1 MHKFAGPAV
10 LAVMIIWAATLAPAQ
25 PARYPSRTI
34 EIVVAYGPGGS
45 TDLVAR
51 ALAQK
56 FQDRLGQSV
65 VVLNKAG
72 GSGTV
77 GAALAARANPDGH
90 TLYVGYTS
98 ETVIVP
104 PLVKNAKYSID
115 DFEPI
120 AITGLVP
127 LVLITS
133 KNIRANTVREL
144 IEELRAAPGKFT
156 FGGGIASPPH
166 VMGAWFN
173 RLNNL
178 TVTHVPYRG
187 GGQAVADVIGGHIDM
202 FYAGLAAAKGA
213 IDSGAVKPLA
223 VTGDARS
230 PALPN
235 VPTFKEAGVTD
246 FDLVSWNV
254 LLAPKGT
261 PARDP
266 CAPAPGDRA
275 CARRS
280 QSPRA
285 LCNTGRGSEPEPGR
299 EGFPRQGARQ
309 FRPGGTQPGHHDG
322 VGHRPRARLIANGQD
337 DPAKEGRPCADA
349 GVHASEPKPAARPC
363 RYRRR

>member
-1 MHKFAGPAV
+1 MQMRKLARLTIV
-10 LAVMIIWAATLAPAQ
+10 AVMITAAATLALAQ
-25 PARYPSRTI
+25 ARYPSRTI

-65 VVLNKAG
+65 VVLNKPG
-72 GSGTV
+72 GSGTI
-77 GAALAARANPDGH
+77 GASVAARAAPDGY

-98 ETVIVP
+98 ETVVVP
-104 PLVKNAKYSID
+104 QLSKGVKYSID

-120 AITGLVP
+120 AVTGLVP
-127 LVLITS
+127 LVLIAS
-133 KNIRANTVREL
+133 KNIRAANLHEL

-156 FGGGIASPPH
+156 YGGGIASPPH

-213 IDSGAVKPLA
+213 IDSGAVKAFA
-223 VTGDARS
+223 VTGDVRS

-235 VPTFKEAGVTD
+235 VPTFKEAGVKD
-246 FDLVSWNV
+246 FDLASWNV

-261 PARDP
+261 PADVL
-266 CAPAPGDRA
+266 ALL
-275 CARRS
+275 RRET
-280 QSPRA
+280 A
-285 LCNTGRGSEPEPGR
+285 L
-299 EGFPRQGARQ
+299 A
-309 FRPGGTQPGHHDG
+309 
-322 VGHRPRARLIANGQD
+322 LD
-337 DPAKEGRPCADA
+337 DPKVRELYIAQGVEVSPSQDVKAFLAKERDNFGRVVRSL
-349 GVHASEPKPAARPC
+349 GITME
-363 RYRRR
+363 

>member
-1 MHKFAGPAV
+1 MQMRKLARLTIF
-10 LAVMIIWAATLAPAQ
+10 AVMITAAATLALAQ
-25 PARYPSRTI
+25 ARYPSRTI

-65 VVLNKAG
+65 VVLNKPG
-72 GSGTV
+72 GSGTI
-77 GAALAARANPDGH
+77 GASVAARAAPDGY

-98 ETVIVP
+98 ETVVVP
-104 PLVKNAKYSID
+104 QLTKGVKYSID

-120 AITGLVP
+120 AVTGLVP
-127 LVLITS
+127 LVLIAS
-133 KNIRANTVREL
+133 KNIRAANLHEL

-156 FGGGIASPPH
+156 YGGGIASPPH

-213 IDSGAVKPLA
+213 IDSGAVKAFA
-223 VTGDARS
+223 VTGDVRS

-235 VPTFKEAGVTD
+235 VPTFKEAGVKD
-246 FDLVSWNV
+246 FDLASWNV

-261 PARDP
+261 PADVL
-266 CAPAPGDRA
+266 ALL
-275 CARRS
+275 RRET
-280 QSPRA
+280 A
-285 LCNTGRGSEPEPGR
+285 L
-299 EGFPRQGARQ
+299 A
-309 FRPGGTQPGHHDG
+309 
-322 VGHRPRARLIANGQD
+322 LD
-337 DPAKEGRPCADA
+337 DPKVRELYIAQGVEVSPSQDVKAFLAKERDNFGRVVRSL
-349 GVHASEPKPAARPC
+349 GITME
-363 RYRRR
+363 

>member
-1 MHKFAGPAV
+1 MRKLARLTIF
-10 LAVMIIWAATLAPAQ
+10 AVMITAAATLALAQ
-25 PARYPSRTI
+25 ARYPSRTI

-65 VVLNKAG
+65 VVLNKPG
-72 GSGTV
+72 GSGTI
-77 GAALAARANPDGH
+77 GASVAARAAPDGY

-98 ETVIVP
+98 ETVVVP
-104 PLVKNAKYSID
+104 QLSKGVKYSID

-120 AITGLVP
+120 AVTGLVP
-127 LVLITS
+127 LVLIAS
-133 KNIRANTVREL
+133 KNIRAANLHEL

-156 FGGGIASPPH
+156 YGGGIASPPH

-213 IDSGAVKPLA
+213 IDSGAVKAFA

-235 VPTFKEAGVTD
+235 VPTFKEAGVKD
-246 FDLVSWNV
+246 FDLASWNV

-261 PARDP
+261 PADVL
-266 CAPAPGDRA
+266 ALL
-275 CARRS
+275 RRET
-280 QSPRA
+280 A
-285 LCNTGRGSEPEPGR
+285 L
-299 EGFPRQGARQ
+299 A
-309 FRPGGTQPGHHDG
+309 
-322 VGHRPRARLIANGQD
+322 LD
-337 DPAKEGRPCADA
+337 DPKVRELYIAQGVEVSPSQDVKAFLAKERDNFGRVVRSL
-349 GVHASEPKPAARPC
+349 GITME
-363 RYRRR
+363 

>member
-1 MHKFAGPAV
+1 MQMRKLARLTIF
-10 LAVMIIWAATLAPAQ
+10 AVMITAAATLALAQ
-25 PARYPSRTI
+25 ARYPSRTI

-65 VVLNKAG
+65 VVLNKPG
-72 GSGTV
+72 GSGTI
-77 GAALAARANPDGH
+77 GASVAARAAPDGY

-98 ETVIVP
+98 ETVVVP
-104 PLVKNAKYSID
+104 QLSKGVKYSID

-120 AITGLVP
+120 AVTGLVP
-127 LVLITS
+127 LVLIAS
-133 KNIRANTVREL
+133 KNIRAANLHEL

-156 FGGGIASPPH
+156 YGGGIASPPH

-213 IDSGAVKPLA
+213 IDSGAVKAFA
-223 VTGDARS
+223 VTGDVRS

-235 VPTFKEAGVTD
+235 VPTFKEAGVKD
-246 FDLVSWNV
+246 FDLASWNV

-261 PARDP
+261 PADVL
-266 CAPAPGDRA
+266 ALL
-275 CARRS
+275 RRETEL
-280 QSPRA
+280 A
-285 LCNTGRGSEPEPGR
+285 L
-299 EGFPRQGARQ
+299 
-309 FRPGGTQPGHHDG
+309 
-322 VGHRPRARLIANGQD
+322 D
-337 DPAKEGRPCADA
+337 DPKVRELYIAQGVEVSPSQDVKAFLAKERDNFGRVVRSL
-349 GVHASEPKPAARPC
+349 GITME
-363 RYRRR
+363 

>member
-1 MHKFAGPAV
+1 MQMRKLARLTIV
-10 LAVMIIWAATLAPAQ
+10 AVMITAAATLALAQ
-25 PARYPSRTI
+25 ARYPSRTI

-65 VVLNKAG
+65 VVLNKPG
-72 GSGTV
+72 GSGTI
-77 GAALAARANPDGH
+77 GASVAARAAPDGY

-98 ETVIVP
+98 ETVVVP
-104 PLVKNAKYSID
+104 QLSKGVKYSID

-120 AITGLVP
+120 AVTGLVP
-127 LVLITS
+127 LVLIAS
-133 KNIRANTVREL
+133 KNVRAANLGEL

-156 FGGGIASPPH
+156 YGGGIASPPH

-213 IDSGAVKPLA
+213 IDSGAVKAFA
-223 VTGDARS
+223 VTGDVRS

-235 VPTFKEAGVTD
+235 VPTFKEAGVKD
-246 FDLVSWNV
+246 FDLASWNV

-261 PARDP
+261 PADVL
-266 CAPAPGDRA
+266 ALL
-275 CARRS
+275 RRET
-280 QSPRA
+280 A
-285 LCNTGRGSEPEPGR
+285 L
-299 EGFPRQGARQ
+299 A
-309 FRPGGTQPGHHDG
+309 
-322 VGHRPRARLIANGQD
+322 LD
-337 DPAKEGRPCADA
+337 DPKVRELYIAQGVEVSPSQDVKALLAKERDNFGRVVRSL
-349 GVHASEPKPAARPC
+349 GITME
-363 RYRRR
+363 

>member
-1 MHKFAGPAV
+1 MLKFARPAV
-10 LAVMIIWAATLAPAQ
+10 LAVMITWAATPAPAQ
-25 PARYPSRTI
+25 TARYPSRTI
-34 EIVVAYGPGGS
+34 EVVVAYGPGGS

-65 VVLNKAG
+65 VVLNKPG
-72 GSGTV
+72 GSGTI
-77 GAALAARANPDGH
+77 GASVAARAAPDGY

-98 ETVIVP
+98 ETVVVP
-104 PLVKNAKYSID
+104 QLSKGVKYSID

-120 AITGLVP
+120 AVTGLVP
-127 LVLITS
+127 LVLIAS
-133 KNIRANTVREL
+133 KNIRAANLHEL

-156 FGGGIASPPH
+156 YGGGIASPPH

-213 IDSGAVKPLA
+213 IDSGAVKAFA
-223 VTGDARS
+223 VTGDVRS

-235 VPTFKEAGVTD
+235 VPTFKEAGVKD
-246 FDLVSWNV
+246 FDLASWNV

-261 PARDP
+261 PADVL
-266 CAPAPGDRA
+266 ALL
-275 CARRS
+275 RRET
-280 QSPRA
+280 A
-285 LCNTGRGSEPEPGR
+285 L
-299 EGFPRQGARQ
+299 A
-309 FRPGGTQPGHHDG
+309 
-322 VGHRPRARLIANGQD
+322 LD
-337 DPAKEGRPCADA
+337 DPKVRELYIAQGVEVSPSQDVKAFLAKERDNFGRVVRSL
-349 GVHASEPKPAARPC
+349 GITME
-363 RYRRR
+363 

>member
-1 MHKFAGPAV
+1 M
-10 LAVMIIWAATLAPAQ
+10 
-25 PARYPSRTI
+25 
-34 EIVVAYGPGGS
+34 
-45 TDLVAR
+45 
-51 ALAQK
+51 
-56 FQDRLGQSV
+56 
-65 VVLNKAG
+65 
-72 GSGTV
+72 
-77 GAALAARANPDGH
+77 
-90 TLYVGYTS
+90 
-98 ETVIVP
+98 
-104 PLVKNAKYSID
+104 
-115 DFEPI
+115 
-120 AITGLVP
+120 P
-127 LVLITS
+127 LVLIAS

-202 FYAGLAAAKGA
+202 FYAGVAAAKGA

-246 FDLVSWNV
+246 FDLASWNV

-261 PARDP
+261 PAPILALLRQETALALDDP
-266 CAPAPGDRA
+266 KVRELYATQGVEA
-275 CARRS
+275 S
-280 QSPRA
+280 S
-285 LCNTGRGSEPEPGR
+285 EPGR

-322 VGHRPRARLIANGQD
+322 VGDRPRARLIANSED

>member
-1 MHKFAGPAV
+1 MHKLVGAAT
-10 LAVMIIWAATLAPAQ
+10 LAVMITSAATLAPAQ
-25 PARYPSRTI
+25 TARYPSRTI

-65 VVLNKAG
+65 VVLNKPG
-72 GSGTV
+72 GSGTI
-77 GAALAARANPDGH
+77 GASVAARAAPDGY

-98 ETVIVP
+98 ETVVVP
-104 PLVKNAKYSID
+104 QLSKGIKYSID

-127 LVLITS
+127 LVLIAS
-133 KNIRANTVREL
+133 KNVRAANLREL

-213 IDSGAVKPLA
+213 IDSGAVKAFA
-223 VTGDARS
+223 VTGDMRS
-230 PALPN
+230 PAPPH
-235 VPTFKEAGVTD
+235 VPTFKEAGVAD
-246 FDLVSWNV
+246 FDLASWNV

-261 PARDP
+261 PAPVLSLLR
-266 CAPAPGDRA
+266 
-275 CARRS
+275 
-280 QSPRA
+280 QETVLA
-285 LCNTGRGSEPEPGR
+285 L
-299 EGFPRQGARQ
+299 
-309 FRPGGTQPGHHDG
+309 
-322 VGHRPRARLIANGQD
+322 D
-337 DPAKEGRPCADA
+337 DPKVRELY
-349 GVHASEPKPAARPC
+349 AA
-363 RYRRR
+363 

>member
-1 MHKFAGPAV
+1 MHKLVGAAT
-10 LAVMIIWAATLAPAQ
+10 LAVMITSAATLAPAQ
-25 PARYPSRTI
+25 TARYPSRTI

-65 VVLNKAG
+65 VVLNKPG
-72 GSGTV
+72 GSGTI
-77 GAALAARANPDGH
+77 GASVAARAAPDGY
-90 TLYVGYTS
+90 TLYGGYTS
-98 ETVIVP
+98 ETVVGPQLSKGI
-104 PLVKNAKYSID
+104 KYSIA

-127 LVLITS
+127 RVLIAS
-133 KNIRANTVREL
+133 KNVRAANLREL

-213 IDSGAVKPLA
+213 IDSGAVKAFA
-223 VTGDARS
+223 VTGDMRS
-230 PALPN
+230 PALPD
-235 VPTFKEAGVTD
+235 VPTFKEAGVAD
-246 FDLVSWNV
+246 FDLASWNV

-261 PARDP
+261 PAPVLSLLR
-266 CAPAPGDRA
+266 
-275 CARRS
+275 
-280 QSPRA
+280 QETVLA
-285 LCNTGRGSEPEPGR
+285 L
-299 EGFPRQGARQ
+299 
-309 FRPGGTQPGHHDG
+309 
-322 VGHRPRARLIANGQD
+322 D
-337 DPAKEGRPCADA
+337 DPKVRELY
-349 GVHASEPKPAARPC
+349 AA
-363 RYRRR
+363 